1 MKQTPAADPQQFISD
16 KRRKY
21 EITAV
26 FLMGIGKIIC
36 MDLLQWRLP
45 FIAISITGW
54 TIYVVNQNKRSIH
67 ALAYWG
73 FRTDNFRA
81 VALKLLPF
89 GVIAIATFFITGYLR
104 NTLNLS
110 WHIVPILILYPI
122 WGTIQQFLVV
132 GLVAGNLQHLKTNRP
147 GEAFII
153 TVTATLFALVHYPD
167 YWLIAGT
174 FVLALLYTYIYLR
187 NRNVYVL
194 GLFHGWLGGLFYYT
208 IVGRDPFAEVFGR
221 FL

>member
-1 MKQTPAADPQQFISD
+1 MKQFLSTAAQQIISD

-21 EITAV
+21 EIATV
-26 FLMGIGKIIC
+26 FLMGIGKIIF

-45 FIAISITGW
+45 FIAISIIGW
-54 TIYVVNQNKRSIH
+54 TVYIVSQSKRINGI
-67 ALAYWG
+67 LAYWG

-81 VALKLLPF
+81 VAFKLLPF
-89 GVIAIATFFITGYLR
+89 GAIAITAFFIIGYQR
-104 NTLNLS
+104 NTINLS
-110 WHIVPILILYPI
+110 WHIIPILILYPI

-132 GLVAGNLQHLKTNRP
+132 GLVAGNLQHLKVNRP
-147 GEAFII
+147 GEVFIVTI
-153 TVTATLFALVHYPD
+153 TAILFAVMHYPD

-174 FVLALLYTYIYLR
+174 LVLAMLYTYIYLR
-187 NRNVYVL
+187 DRNVYVL

>member
-1 MKQTPAADPQQFISD
+1 MNPTQPDPQQFISD
-16 KRRKY
+16 KRRKF

-26 FLMGIGKIIC
+26 FLMGIAKIIL
-36 MDLLQWRLP
+36 MDLLQWRFP
-45 FIAISITGW
+45 FIVVSIVGW
-54 TIYVVNQNKRSIH
+54 TVYVISQSKQTKGI
-67 ALAYWG
+67 LAYWG
-73 FRTDNFRA
+73 FRVDNFRTIA
-81 VALKLLPF
+81 FKLLPF
-89 GVIAIATFFITGYLR
+89 GTIAIITFFIIGYQR
-104 NTLNLS
+104 NTINLS
-110 WHIVPILILYPI
+110 WHIIPILIFYPI

-132 GLVAGNLQHLKTNRP
+132 GLVAGNLQQLKVNRP
-147 GEAFII
+147 GEVFITTI
-153 TVTATLFALVHYPD
+153 TATLFALVHYPD

>member
-1 MKQTPAADPQQFISD
+1 MKQNLSDPQHFISD

-26 FLMGIGKIIC
+26 LLMGIGKIIF
-36 MDLLQWRLP
+36 MDISQWQLP
-45 FIAISITGW
+45 FIAIAIIGW
-54 TIYVVNQNKRSIH
+54 TIYVINQSKRVKGI
-67 ALAYWG
+67 LAYWG
-73 FRTDNFRA
+73 FRTDNFGT
-81 VALKLLPF
+81 VARKLLPF
-89 GVIAIATFFITGYLR
+89 GVIAIAIFFIIGYQR
-104 NTLNLS
+104 HSINFS
-110 WHIVPILILYPI
+110 WHIIPILILYPA

-132 GLVAGNLQHLKTNRP
+132 GLVAGNLQHLKVNRTS
-147 GEAFII
+147 EAFII
-153 TVTATLFALVHYPD
+153 TITAVLFALVHYPD

-187 NRNVYVL
+187 HRNVYVL

-221 FL
+221 FQ

>member
-45 FIAISITGW
+45 FIAISIIGW

-89 GVIAIATFFITGYLR
+89 GMIAIATFFIIGYLR

>member
-1 MKQTPAADPQQFISD
+1 MKQATPATSQQIISD

-26 FLMGIGKIIC
+26 FLMGIGKIIF

-45 FIAISITGW
+45 FITISIISW
-54 TIYVVNQNKRSIH
+54 IVYVVSQSKRTNGI
-67 ALAYWG
+67 LAYWG
-73 FRTDNFRA
+73 FRTDNFGT

-89 GVIAIATFFITGYLR
+89 GVIALVTFFFIGYQR
-104 NTLNLS
+104 GTINLS
-110 WHIVPILILYPI
+110 WHIIPILILYPI

-132 GLVAGNLQHLKTNRP
+132 GLVAGNLQHLKINRP
-147 GEAFII
+147 SEAFII
-153 TVTATLFALVHYPD
+153 TITAILFALVHYPD

-187 NRNVYVL
+187 DRNVYVL

-208 IVGRDPFAEVFGR
+208 IVGRDPFTEVFGR

>member
-1 MKQTPAADPQQFISD
+1 MKQTPRADPQQFISD

-45 FIAISITGW
+45 FIAISIIGW

-67 ALAYWG
+67 VLAYWG

-89 GVIAIATFFITGYLR
+89 GMIAIATFFIIGYLR

>member
-1 MKQTPAADPQQFISD
+1 MNPTQPDPQQFISD
-16 KRRKY
+16 KRRKF

-26 FLMGIGKIIC
+26 FLMGIAKIIL
-36 MDLLQWRLP
+36 MDLLQWRFP
-45 FIAISITGW
+45 FIVVSIVGW
-54 TIYVVNQNKRSIH
+54 TVYVISQSKQTKGI
-67 ALAYWG
+67 LAYWG
-73 FRTDNFRA
+73 FRVDNFRTIA
-81 VALKLLPF
+81 FKLLPL
-89 GVIAIATFFITGYLR
+89 GTIAIITFFIIGYQR
-104 NTLNLS
+104 NTINLS
-110 WHIVPILILYPI
+110 WHIIPILIFYPI

-132 GLVAGNLQHLKTNRP
+132 GLVAGNLQQLKVNRP
-147 GEAFII
+147 GEVFITTI
-153 TVTATLFALVHYPD
+153 TATLFALVHYPD

>member
-1 MKQTPAADPQQFISD
+1 MNPTQPDPQQFISD
-16 KRRKY
+16 KRRKF

-26 FLMGIGKIIC
+26 FLMGIAKIIF
-36 MDLLQWRLP
+36 MDLLQWRFP
-45 FIAISITGW
+45 FIVVSIVGW
-54 TIYVVNQNKRSIH
+54 TVYVISQSKQTKGI
-67 ALAYWG
+67 LAYWG
-73 FRTDNFRA
+73 FRVDNFRTIA
-81 VALKLLPF
+81 FKLLPF
-89 GVIAIATFFITGYLR
+89 GTIAIITFFIIGYQR
-104 NTLNLS
+104 NTINLS
-110 WHIVPILILYPI
+110 WHIIPILIFYPI

-132 GLVAGNLQHLKTNRP
+132 GLVAGNLQQLKVNRP
-147 GEAFII
+147 GEVFITTI
-153 TVTATLFALVHYPD
+153 TATLFALVHYPD

>member
-1 MKQTPAADPQQFISD
+1 MKQDLSDPQQFISD

-26 FLMGIGKIIC
+26 FLMGIGKIIF
-36 MDLLQWRLP
+36 MDILQWRLP
-45 FIAISITGW
+45 FIAIAIIGW
-54 TIYVVNQNKRSIH
+54 TIYVINQSKRVNGI
-67 ALAYWG
+67 LAYWG
-73 FRTDNFRA
+73 FRTDNFRT

-89 GVIAIATFFITGYLR
+89 GVIAIAAFFIIGYQR
-104 NTLNLS
+104 HTINLS
-110 WHIVPILILYPI
+110 WHIIPILILYPL

-132 GLVAGNLQHLKTNRP
+132 GLVAGNLQHLKANRV

-153 TVTATLFALVHYPD
+153 TITAVLFALVHYPD

-174 FVLALLYTYIYLR
+174 FILALLYTYIYMR